1 MLRALIMVAFYA
13 VMAPLCALVMF
24 PYMWVTGDVV
34 PIYKVGTW
42 IAITGVRV
50 AGVRIRLVG
59 LERIDPKTSYIFMSN
74 HVSNLDPPV
83 IIPSIPQRVSV
94 LAKASL
100 FDVPILGYAMKKAR
114 IIPVRRENRESAIE
128 SIHEAARVLRDGLS
142 IMIFPEGTRSRTG
155 ELLPFKKG
163 PFYMAEESGV
173 PIVPVTILNTA
184 ELMPKGK
191 FVVRRG
197 EAVVLF
203 HQPVMPQHYGEREQI
218 MKAVRMAI
226 TSGLQK

>member
-1 MLRALIMVAFYA
+1 MLRALIMVGFYA
-13 VMAPLCALVMF
+13 VMAPVCALMMF
-24 PYMWVTGDVV
+24 PYMWVTGDVG
-34 PIYKVGTW
+34 PIYRVGTW
-42 IAITGVRV
+42 IAITGARV
-50 AGVRIRLVG
+50 AGVRIRLIG
-59 LERIDPKTSYIFMSN
+59 LERIDPKMSYIFMSN

-100 FDVPILGYAMKKAR
+100 FDIPILGYAMKKAR
-114 IIPVRRENRESAIE
+114 IVPVKRENRESAIE

-191 FVVRRG
+191 FMVRKG
-197 EAVVLF
+197 QATVLF
-203 HQPVMPQHYGEREQI
+203 HPPVRPKDFGDREQI
-218 MKAVRMAI
+218 MEAVRTAI
-226 TSGLQK
+226 ASGLRR